1 MTIASESFPM
11 PKLKP
16 VTSLSLLLS
25 DVTIAVILTMLLITW
40 APQFA
45 ALGSKGFF
53 LLFVLTSG
61 FVALITVVSLSFTKP
76 NAAANRVIAA
86 RDLAIHLREKALNEH
101 TIVTMSHPNGRVAA
115 VNQNFVDILGYDVDE
130 IVGRK
135 SETYFWDCDEG
146 EFERVREIVSSGRTW
161 KGSQRL
167 RTKDGRR
174 LAFETTILP
183 RFDDTGRFENSISIR
198 TDVSRAKA
206 QGAEEGRNA
215 VIEALPDEVY
225 LYDPETYRLSYANEN
240 ARRRLRLDLE
250 NLQRF
255 SILDLLNADEKRRFR
270 DHIAPILS
278 GEAPRA
284 HLEVDHVTGPA
295 EILTHLDETP
305 DGTRVLVS
313 VVRDTSERKKAE
325 QIRLSSVATV
335 SHELRTPLTSIKG
348 ALRLLESGVA
358 GELGPD
364 AARMVT
370 VARRNSDRLLT
381 IVNDILDL
389 EKMASGETTF
399 QKKEIDLGALLCE
412 AAEANAAF
420 AAECG
425 VRFETERPEEPAL
438 VWGDPDRLMQVMSN
452 LMSNAAKFSP
462 DGASIRLGIEDR
474 EDVWRVFVSDQG
486 PGIPEAARKTLFDN
500 FTQVADMAGKHH
512 QGTGLGLSICREIV
526 SRHRGHIAF
535 ETEVG
540 NGSTFYFE
548 LGKLDAKA
556 ASASAR
562 QISVA

>member
-1 MTIASESFPM
+1 M

-25 DVTIAVILTMLLITW
+25 DVTIAVVLTMLLITW
-40 APQFA
+40 APDFA
-45 ALGSKGFF
+45 ALGAKGYF
-53 LLFVLTSG
+53 LLFILTSA

-76 NAAANRVIAA
+76 HAAANRVIAA
-86 RDLAIHLREKALNEH
+86 RDFAIHLREKALNEH

-135 SETYFWDCDEG
+135 SETFFWDCGDD
-146 EFERVREIVSSGRTW
+146 EFEQVREIVSSGRTW

-167 RTKDGRR
+167 RTKDGR
-174 LAFETTILP
+174 LLTFETTILP

-225 LYDPETYRLSYANEN
+225 LYDPTTYRLTYANEN

-255 SILDLLNADEKRRFR
+255 SILDLLNADEKRRFK
-270 DHIAPILS
+270 DHVAPVLS

-284 HLEVDHVTGPA
+284 HLEVDHVTGPV
-295 EILTHLDETP
+295 EILTHLDEAP

-313 VVRDTSERKKAE
+313 VVRDTSERKRAE

-370 VARRNSDRLLT
+370 VAWRNSDRLLT

-389 EKMASGETTF
+389 EKMSSGETTF

-425 VRFETERPEEPAL
+425 VRFETEKPEDPAW

-474 EDVWRVFVSDQG
+474 DDVWRVFVSDRG

-500 FTQVADMAGKHH
+500 FTQVADITGKHQ

-535 ETEVG
+535 ETEMG
-540 NGSTFYFE
+540 KGSTFYFE
-548 LGKLDAKA
+548 LGKLDAGE
-556 ASASAR
+556 ASGQAQ

>member
-1 MTIASESFPM
+1 
-11 PKLKP
+11 
-16 VTSLSLLLS
+16 V
-25 DVTIAVILTMLLITW
+25 
-40 APQFA
+40 
-45 ALGSKGFF
+45 
-53 LLFVLTSG
+53 
-61 FVALITVVSLSFTKP
+61 
-76 NAAANRVIAA
+76 
-86 RDLAIHLREKALNEH
+86 
-101 TIVTMSHPNGRVAA
+101 
-115 VNQNFVDILGYDVDE
+115 
-130 IVGRK
+130 
-135 SETYFWDCDEG
+135 
-146 EFERVREIVSSGRTW
+146 
-161 KGSQRL
+161 
-167 RTKDGRR
+167 
-174 LAFETTILP
+174 
-183 RFDDTGRFENSISIR
+183 
-198 TDVSRAKA
+198 
-206 QGAEEGRNA
+206 
-215 VIEALPDEVY
+215 
-225 LYDPETYRLSYANEN
+225 
-240 ARRRLRLDLE
+240 
-250 NLQRF
+250 
-255 SILDLLNADEKRRFR
+255 
-270 DHIAPILS
+270 
-278 GEAPRA
+278 
-284 HLEVDHVTGPA
+284 

-399 QKKEIDLGALLCE
+399 QKKEIDLGALLSE

-462 DGASIRLGIEDR
+462 DGSSIRLGIEDR
-474 EDVWRVFVSDQG
+474 EDVWRVFVSDRG

-500 FTQVADMAGKHH
+500 FTQVADMAGKHQ

-540 NGSTFYFE
+540 KGSTFYFE
-548 LGKLDAKA
+548 LGKLDVEA
-556 ASASAR
+556 ASASAQ